1 MTGVHDSA
9 TESTLRAR
17 WFDGSSSRARP
28 VLLHLSAAPEG
39 GCSLRLHRL
48 DTADATAPA
57 LQLAAGEFAWPD
69 TWEPSSAHPRL
80 TLDLRQ
86 HGSLQLEGAA
96 WQAALAACDVR
107 GGVAQRLQ
115 RRWRWL
121 IAALLAT
128 ALVVAAFSR
137 WGTPWAATQLARHAP
152 LEWEQTLSRETLAQ
166 LDTRGMLAPSQLP
179 PERQAQ
185 LQTAFAQLRSQIPP
199 GLRPYPAY
207 APTLELQFRAG
218 MGPNAF
224 ALPGGTMVLTDA
236 MVELARSEGVSD
248 EALMGVLAHE
258 AGHVLYRHGTRRVI
272 ELSLLNGAMALALG
286 DVSGL
291 VNTGGTLLAGLAY
304 SRDHERE
311 ADCFVI
317 ALMQHAQRP
326 LVPMADLLLAADR
339 VHGGGAQAG
348 ALGDWISTHPD
359 TAGRTRDLKS
369 GQGQA
374 CPRG

>member
-1 MTGVHDSA
+1 M
-9 TESTLRAR
+9 ESTLRAR

-28 VLLHLSAAPEG
+28 VLLHLSAAREG

-48 DTADATAPA
+48 DAADAAAPA
-57 LQLAAGEFAWPD
+57 LQLAPGEFEWPD
-69 TWEPSSAHPRL
+69 TWEPSSSRPQL

-86 HGSLQLEGAA
+86 HGSLQVEGAA
-96 WQAALAACDVR
+96 WQAALAACGVR

-128 ALVVAAFSR
+128 ALLVAAFSR

-166 LDTRGMLAPSQLP
+166 LDTRGMLKPSQLP

-185 LQTAFAQLRSQIPP
+185 LQAAFAQLRSQIPP

-218 MGPNAF
+218 LGANAF

-236 MVELARSEGVSD
+236 MVELAHSEGLDKDGD

-272 ELSLLNGAMALALG
+272 ELGLLNGAMALALG

-311 ADCFVI
+311 ADCFAI
-317 ALMQHAQRP
+317 ALMQHEQRP
-326 LVPMADLLLAADR
+326 LLPMADLLLAADR
-339 VHGGGAQAG
+339 AHGGGARAG

-359 TAGRTRDLKS
+359 TAGRASALKA
-369 GQGQA
+369 GQGEA
-374 CPRG
+374 CPRR